1 MTARDTIF
9 APATPAGRGGV
20 AVLRLSGPGAG
31 PALAAL
37 TRRPLPAPRTATLAE
52 LRDPADGAALDRGLV
67 LWFPGP
73 ASYTGEDV
81 AELHLHGGRAVTRGV
96 VEALS
101 RIDGLRPA
109 EPGEF
114 TRRAFQAGK
123 LDLTEAEAVADL
135 VDAETRAQRL
145 QALRQL
151 GGALGRLYEGWR
163 AGLMRALVMTEA
175 ALDFPDEGLPP
186 DLAAEAEALVAAVS
200 AAIADHLDDSGR
212 GERLRD
218 GVHIAILGPVNA
230 GKSSL
235 LNALARRDAAIV
247 SDRPGTTRDVVEVAL
262 DLRGFPVVLAD
273 TAGLRDTEDEIE
285 AEGIRRS
292 HRRAAEADLRLVIRD
307 AAEAASSD
315 PALGPGP
322 DVIRVA
328 NKIDVVGLMGAPDA
342 VLAPDEI
349 AISVRSGAGL
359 DRLLEALA
367 EAVERRLT
375 GDGSPALTRARHR
388 AALLDAADALAR
400 VPSAPLP
407 ELAAEDLRLALRAI
421 GRITGRVDVEDMLD
435 LLFGSFCIG
444 K

>member
-1 MTARDTIF
+1 MTSRDTIF

-20 AVLRLSGPGAG
+20 AVLRISGPGAG
-31 PALAAL
+31 PALQAL
-37 TRRPLPAPRTATLAE
+37 TGRPLPAPRLATLAE
-52 LRDPADGAALDRGLV
+52 LRDPADGAPLDRGLA

-81 AELHLHGGRAVTRGV
+81 VELHLHGGRAVTRGV
-96 VEALS
+96 VEVLS
-101 RIDGLRPA
+101 RIGGLRPA

-114 TRRAFQAGK
+114 TRRAFLAGK

-151 GGALGRLYEGWR
+151 GGALGQLYEGWR
-163 AGLMRALVMTEA
+163 SALMRALAMTEA

-186 DLAAEAEALVAAVS
+186 DLVAEAERIVAGVS
-200 AAIADHLDDSGR
+200 AAIAAHLDDAGR
-212 GERLRD
+212 GERLRE

-273 TAGLRDTEDEIE
+273 TAGLRDTADEIE

-292 HRRAAEADLRLVIRD
+292 HRRAAESDLRLVIRD
-307 AAEAASSD
+307 AGEPAPAD

-322 DVIRVA
+322 DTIRVV
-328 NKIDVVGLMGAPDA
+328 NKIDRTPDA
-342 VLAPDEI
+342 QRAADEFPL
-349 AISVRSGAGL
+349 SVRTGTGL
-359 DRLLEALA
+359 DRLLDLLA

-388 AALLDAADALAR
+388 AALEDARDALAR

>member
-1 MTARDTIF
+1 MTLRDTIF

-20 AVLRLSGPGAG
+20 AVLRISGPGAG
-31 PALAAL
+31 PALQAL
-37 TRRPLPAPRTATLAE
+37 TGRPPPAPRLATLAE
-52 LRDPADGAALDRGLV
+52 LRDPADGAPLDRGIV

-81 AELHLHGGRAVTRGV
+81 VELHLHGGRAVIRGV

-101 RIDGLRPA
+101 RITGLRPA

-114 TRRAFQAGK
+114 TKRAFLAGK

-151 GGALGRLYEGWR
+151 GGALGQLYEGWR
-163 AGLMRALVMTEA
+163 AALMRALAMTEA

-186 DLAAEAEALVAAVS
+186 DLAAEAERIVAEVS
-200 AAIADHLDDSGR
+200 AAIAAHLDDASR
-212 GERLRD
+212 GERLRE

-273 TAGLRDTEDEIE
+273 TAGLRDTADEIE

-292 HRRAAEADLRLVIRD
+292 HRRAAEAELRLVIRD
-307 AAEAASSD
+307 AGEPIPAD

-322 DVIRVA
+322 DTIRVL
-328 NKIDVVGLMGAPDA
+328 NKIDQVPDA
-342 VLAPDEI
+342 SRADDEI
-349 AISVRSGAGL
+349 AVSIHTGAGL
-359 DRLLEALA
+359 DRLLGVLA

-388 AALLDAADALAR
+388 AALEDARDALAR
-400 VPSAPLP
+400 IPSAPLP

>member
-1 MTARDTIF
+1 MTPRETIF

-20 AVLRLSGPGAG
+20 AVLRISGPGAG
-31 PALAAL
+31 PALQAL
-37 TRRPLPAPRTATLAE
+37 TGRPLPAPRAAALAE
-52 LRDPADGAALDRGLV
+52 LRDPADGAPLDRGLM

-81 AELHLHGGRAVTRGV
+81 VELHLHGGRAVTRGV

-101 RIDGLRPA
+101 RIRGLRPA

-114 TRRAFQAGK
+114 TRRAFLAGK

-151 GGALGRLYEGWR
+151 GGALGALYEGWR
-163 AGLMRALVMTEA
+163 SALMRALAMTEA

-186 DLAAEAEALVAAVS
+186 DLAAEAERIVAEVS
-200 AAIADHLDDSGR
+200 AAIAAHLDDAGR
-212 GERLRD
+212 GERLRE

-273 TAGLRDTEDEIE
+273 TAGLRETADEIE

-307 AAEAASSD
+307 AVEPMPAD

-322 DVIRVA
+322 DTIRVL
-328 NKIDVVGLMGAPDA
+328 NKIDRTPDA
-342 VLAPDEI
+342 LRAEDEI
-349 AISVRSGAGL
+349 ALSVRTGAGL
-359 DRLLEALA
+359 DRLLDVLA

-388 AALLDAADALAR
+388 AALEDAREALAR

>member
-37 TRRPLPAPRTATLAE
+37 TRRPLPAPRVATLAE

-96 VEALS
+96 IEALS

-186 DLAAEAEALVAAVS
+186 NLAAEAEAIVAEVS
-200 AAIADHLDDSGR
+200 AAIADHLDDAGR

-273 TAGLRDTEDEIE
+273 TAGLRDTTDAIE

-307 AAEAASSD
+307 AAAAAPFD

-322 DVIRVA
+322 DAIRVA
-328 NKIDVVGLMGAPDA
+328 NKIDRAPDA

-359 DRLLEALA
+359 DRLLDVLA

-407 ELAAEDLRLALRAI
+407 ELAAEDLRLALRAL
-421 GRITGRVDVEDMLD
+421 GRITGRVDIEDMLD

>member
-1 MTARDTIF
+1 MTSRDTIF

-20 AVLRLSGPGAG
+20 AVLRISGPAAG
-31 PALAAL
+31 PALQAL
-37 TRRPLPAPRTATLAE
+37 TGRLLPVPRLATLAE
-52 LRDPADGAALDRGLV
+52 LGDPADGAPLDRGLA

-81 AELHLHGGRAVTRGV
+81 VELHLHGGRAVIRGV

-101 RIDGLRPA
+101 RIEGLRPA

-114 TRRAFQAGK
+114 TRRAFLAGK

-135 VDAETRAQRL
+135 VDAETKAQRL

-151 GGALGRLYEGWR
+151 GGALGQLYEGWR
-163 AGLMRALVMTEA
+163 SALMRALAMTEA

-186 DLAAEAEALVAAVS
+186 DLAAEAERIVTEVS
-200 AAIADHLDDSGR
+200 AAIAAHLDDAGR
-212 GERLRD
+212 GERLRE

-247 SDRPGTTRDVVEVAL
+247 SDQPGTTRDVVEVAL

-273 TAGLRDTEDEIE
+273 TAGLRDTADEIE

-292 HRRAAEADLRLVIRD
+292 HHRAAEADLRLVIRD
-307 AAEAASSD
+307 AGEPAPTD

-322 DVIRVA
+322 DTIRVA
-328 NKIDVVGLMGAPDA
+328 NKMDRAPDA
-342 VLAPDEI
+342 LRAEDEI
-349 AISVRSGAGL
+349 ALSVHTGVGL
-359 DRLLEALA
+359 DRLLDVLA
-367 EAVERRLT
+367 EAVEQRLT

-388 AALLDAADALAR
+388 AALADARDALAR

-421 GRITGRVDVEDMLD
+421 GHITGRVDVEDMLD

>member
-1 MTARDTIF
+1 MTRRDTIF

-20 AVLRLSGPGAG
+20 AVLRISGPDAG
-31 PALAAL
+31 PALRVL
-37 TRRPLPAPRTATLAE
+37 TERPLPAPRLATLAE
-52 LRDPADGAALDRGLV
+52 LRDPADGTPLDRGLV

-81 AELHLHGGRAVTRGV
+81 VELHLHGGRAVTRGV
-96 VEALS
+96 VEALA
-101 RIDGLRPA
+101 RLPGLRPA

-114 TRRAFQAGK
+114 TKRAFLAGK

-151 GGALGRLYEGWR
+151 GGALGELYESWR
-163 AGLMRALVMTEA
+163 ASLMRALAMTEA

-186 DLAAEAEALVAAVS
+186 DLAAEAERIVAEVS
-200 AAIADHLDDSGR
+200 AAIAAHLDDAGR
-212 GERLRD
+212 GERLRE

-235 LNALARRDAAIV
+235 LNALARRDVAIV

-262 DLRGFPVVLAD
+262 DLRGYPVVLAD
-273 TAGLRDTEDEIE
+273 TAGLRETIDEIE
-285 AEGIRRS
+285 IEGIRRS
-292 HRRAAEADLRLVIRD
+292 HHRAAEADLRLVIRD
-307 AAEAASSD
+307 AAEPVSAD

-322 DVIRVA
+322 DTIRVV
-328 NKIDVVGLMGAPDA
+328 NKID
-342 VLAPDEI
+342 LAPQAPRAADEI
-349 AISVRSGAGL
+349 AISVRTGAGV
-359 DRLLEALA
+359 DRLLDAVA

-388 AALLDAADALAR
+388 AALEDARDALAR
-400 VPSAPLP
+400 VPTAPLP
-407 ELAAEDLRLALRAI
+407 ELAAEDLRLALRAL

-435 LLFGSFCIG
+435 VLFGSFCIG

>member
-1 MTARDTIF
+1 MTIRDTIF

-20 AVLRLSGPGAG
+20 AVLRISGPGAG
-31 PALAAL
+31 PALQAL
-37 TRRPLPAPRTATLAE
+37 TGRPLPAPRLATLAE
-52 LRDPADGAALDRGLV
+52 LRDPADGAPLDRGIV

-81 AELHLHGGRAVTRGV
+81 VELHLHGGRAVTRGV

-101 RIDGLRPA
+101 RIAGLRPA

-114 TRRAFQAGK
+114 TKRAFLAGK
-123 LDLTEAEAVADL
+123 LDLTGAEAVADL

-151 GGALGRLYEGWR
+151 GGALGQLYEGWR
-163 AGLMRALVMTEA
+163 SALMRALAMTEA

-186 DLAAEAEALVAAVS
+186 ELAAEAERIVAEVS
-200 AAIADHLDDSGR
+200 AAIAVHLDDAGR
-212 GERLRD
+212 GERLRE

-273 TAGLRDTEDEIE
+273 TAGLRDTADEIE

-307 AAEAASSD
+307 AAEPAPADAS
-315 PALGPGP
+315 LGPGP
-322 DVIRVA
+322 DTIRVL
-328 NKIDVVGLMGAPDA
+328 NKIDQVPDA
-342 VLAPDEI
+342 SRADDEI
-349 AISVRSGAGL
+349 AVSIRTGAGL
-359 DRLLEALA
+359 DRLLAVLA

-388 AALLDAADALAR
+388 AALEDARDALAR

>member
-1 MTARDTIF
+1 MTTRDTIF

-20 AVLRLSGPGAG
+20 AVLRISGSSAG
-31 PALAAL
+31 PALWAL
-37 TRRPLPAPRTATLAE
+37 TGRSLPAPRLATLAE
-52 LRDPADGAALDRGLV
+52 LRDPADGAPLDRGLA

-81 AELHLHGGRAVTRGV
+81 VELHLHGGRAVTRGV

-101 RIDGLRPA
+101 RIAGLRPA

-114 TRRAFQAGK
+114 TKRAFLAGK

-135 VDAETRAQRL
+135 VDAETKAQRL

-151 GGALGRLYEGWR
+151 GGALGQLYEGWR
-163 AGLMRALVMTEA
+163 SALMRALAMTEA
-175 ALDFPDEGLPP
+175 GLDFPDEGLPP
-186 DLAAEAEALVAAVS
+186 DLAAEGEQIVAEVS
-200 AAIADHLDDSGR
+200 AAIAAHLDDAGR
-212 GERLRD
+212 GERLRE

-273 TAGLRDTEDEIE
+273 TAGLRETFDEIE
-285 AEGIRRS
+285 AEGIRRT

-307 AAEAASSD
+307 AAEPVSAD

-322 DVIRVA
+322 DTIRVT
-328 NKIDVVGLMGAPDA
+328 NKIDRAPDA
-342 VLAPDEI
+342 PRAEDEI
-349 AISVRSGAGL
+349 TISVRTGAGL
-359 DRLLEALA
+359 DRLLDALA

-388 AALLDAADALAR
+388 TALEDARDALAR

>member
-1 MTARDTIF
+1 MTTHDTIF

-20 AVLRLSGPGAG
+20 AVLRISGPGAG
-31 PALAAL
+31 SALQAL
-37 TRRPLPAPRTATLAE
+37 TGRLLPAPRLATLAE
-52 LRDPADGAALDRGLV
+52 LRDPADGAALDRGLA

-81 AELHLHGGRAVTRGV
+81 VELHLHGGRAVTRGV
-96 VEALS
+96 VEALA
-101 RIDGLRPA
+101 RIGGLRLA

-114 TRRAFQAGK
+114 TRRAFLAGK

-151 GGALGRLYEGWR
+151 GGALGQLYESWR
-163 AGLMRALVMTEA
+163 SSLMRALAMTEA
-175 ALDFPDEGLPP
+175 ALDFPDESLPP
-186 DLAAEAEALVAAVS
+186 DLAVEAERIVAEVS
-200 AAIADHLDDSGR
+200 AAIAVHLDDAGR
-212 GERLRD
+212 GERLRE

-247 SDRPGTTRDVVEVAL
+247 SDLPGTTRDVVEVGL

-273 TAGLRDTEDEIE
+273 TAGLRDTVDEIE
-285 AEGIRRS
+285 VEGIRRS

-307 AAEAASSD
+307 AAEPVSAD

-322 DVIRVA
+322 DTIRVA
-328 NKIDVVGLMGAPDA
+328 NKIDQSPD
-342 VLAPDEI
+342 VLWAEDEI
-349 AISVRSGAGL
+349 PISVRTGAGL
-359 DRLLEALA
+359 DRLLDALA

-388 AALLDAADALAR
+388 AALQDARDALAR

>member
-1 MTARDTIF
+1 MTSRDTIF

-20 AVLRLSGPGAG
+20 AVLRISGPGAE
-31 PALAAL
+31 PALRAL
-37 TRRPLPAPRTATLAE
+37 TGRPLPAPRLATLAE
-52 LRDPADGAALDRGLV
+52 LRDSADGATLDRGLV

-81 AELHLHGGRAVTRGV
+81 VELHLHGGWAVTRGV

-101 RIDGLRPA
+101 RIAGLRPA

-114 TRRAFQAGK
+114 TRRAFLAGK

-135 VDAETRAQRL
+135 VDAETKAQRL

-151 GGALGRLYEGWR
+151 GGALGQLYEGWR
-163 AGLMRALVMTEA
+163 SVLMRALAMTEA

-186 DLAAEAEALVAAVS
+186 DLAAEAERIVAEVS
-200 AAIADHLDDSGR
+200 AAIAAHLDDAGR
-212 GERLRD
+212 GERLRE

-273 TAGLRDTEDEIE
+273 TAGLRDTADEIE

-292 HRRAAEADLRLVIRD
+292 HSRAAAADLRLVIRD
-307 AAEAASSD
+307 AGEPAPAD
-315 PALGPGP
+315 PSLGPGP
-322 DVIRVA
+322 DTIRVV
-328 NKIDVVGLMGAPDA
+328 NKIDRTPDA
-342 VLAPDEI
+342 PRAADEI
-349 AISVRSGAGL
+349 ALSVRTGAGL
-359 DRLLEALA
+359 DQLLDVLA

-388 AALLDAADALAR
+388 AALQDARDALAR

-435 LLFGSFCIG
+435 QLFGSFCIG

>member
-1 MTARDTIF
+1 MTGRDTIF

-20 AVLRLSGPGAG
+20 AVLRLSGPDAG
-31 PALAAL
+31 PALAAV
-37 TRRPLPAPRTATLAE
+37 TGRPLPAPRLATLAT
-52 LRDPADGAALDRGLV
+52 LGDPADGAPLDQGLV

-73 ASYTGEDV
+73 SSYTGEDV
-81 AELHLHGGRAVTRGV
+81 AELHLHGGRAVIRAV

-101 RIDGLRPA
+101 RLPGLRPA

-114 TRRAFQAGK
+114 TKRAFLAGK

-151 GGALGRLYEGWR
+151 GGELGQVYEGWR
-163 AGLMRALVMTEA
+163 ARLMRALAMAEA

-186 DLAAEAEALVAAVS
+186 DLAAEADRIVADVS
-200 AAIADHLDDSGR
+200 AEIRRHLDDAGR
-212 GERLRD
+212 GERLRE

-235 LNALARRDAAIV
+235 LNALARRDVAIV

-262 DLRGFPVVLAD
+262 DLRGYPVVLAD
-273 TAGLRDTEDEIE
+273 TAGLRETEDEIE

-292 HRRAAEADLRLVIRD
+292 HRRAEVADLRLVIRD
-307 AAEAASSD
+307 IADPATVD
-315 PALGPGP
+315 PALAGGP
-322 DVIRVA
+322 DTIRVA
-328 NKIDVVGLMGAPDA
+328 NKSDRAPGAVPA
-342 VLAPDEI
+342 ADEI
-349 AISVRSGAGL
+349 AISVRTGAGL
-359 DRLLEALA
+359 DRLLDVLA
-367 EAVERRLT
+367 AAVERRLT

-388 AALLDAADALAR
+388 AALEDAAEALDR
-400 VPSAPLP
+400 VSRAPLP

-421 GRITGRVDVEDMLD
+421 GRITGQVDVEDMLD

>member
-20 AVLRLSGPGAG
+20 AVLRISGPSAG
-31 PALAAL
+31 PALQAL
-37 TRRPLPAPRTATLAE
+37 TGRPLPAPRLATLAE
-52 LRDPADGAALDRGLV
+52 LRDPADAAPLDRGLV

-81 AELHLHGGRAVTRGV
+81 VELHLHGGRAVARGV

-101 RIDGLRPA
+101 RIAGLRPA

-114 TRRAFQAGK
+114 TRRAFVAGK

-151 GGALGRLYEGWR
+151 GGALGQLYEGWR
-163 AGLMRALVMTEA
+163 SALMRALAMTEA

-186 DLAAEAEALVAAVS
+186 DLAAEAERVVAEVS
-200 AAIADHLDDSGR
+200 AAIAAHLDDAGR
-212 GERLRD
+212 GERLRE

-273 TAGLRDTEDEIE
+273 TAGLRDTADEIE

-307 AAEAASSD
+307 AGEPVPADS
-315 PALGPGP
+315 ALGPGP
-322 DVIRVA
+322 DAIRVL
-328 NKIDVVGLMGAPDA
+328 NKIDRAPDA
-342 VLAPDEI
+342 PRAEDEI
-349 AISVRSGAGL
+349 AISVRTGAGL
-359 DRLLEALA
+359 DRLLDVLA

-388 AALLDAADALAR
+388 AALEDARDALAR
-400 VPSAPLP
+400 VPTAPLP

>member
-1 MTARDTIF
+1 MTTRDTIF

-20 AVLRLSGPGAG
+20 AVLRISGPGAG
-31 PALAAL
+31 SALQVL
-37 TRRPLPAPRTATLAE
+37 TGRALPAPRLATLAE
-52 LRDPADGAALDRGLV
+52 LRDPADAMPLDRGLA

-81 AELHLHGGRAVTRGV
+81 VELHLHGGRAVTRGV

-101 RIDGLRPA
+101 RIEGLRPA

-114 TRRAFQAGK
+114 TRRAFLAGK

-135 VDAETRAQRL
+135 VDAETKAQRL

-151 GGALGRLYEGWR
+151 GGALGALYEGWR
-163 AGLMRALVMTEA
+163 SALIRALAMTEA

-186 DLAAEAEALVAAVS
+186 DLVAEAERIVAEVS
-200 AAIADHLDDSGR
+200 AAIAAHLDDAGR
-212 GERLRD
+212 GERLRE

-273 TAGLRDTEDEIE
+273 TAGLRDTADEIE

-307 AAEAASSD
+307 AGEPVSAD

-322 DVIRVA
+322 DTIRVV
-328 NKIDVVGLMGAPDA
+328 NKIDRAPGAPQA
-342 VLAPDEI
+342 EDEI
-349 AISVRSGAGL
+349 ALSIRTGAGL
-359 DRLLEALA
+359 DRLLDVLA

-388 AALLDAADALAR
+388 AALEDACDALAR

>member
-20 AVLRLSGPGAG
+20 AVLRISGPSAG
-31 PALAAL
+31 PALQAL
-37 TRRPLPAPRTATLAE
+37 TGRPLPAPRLAVLAE
-52 LRDPADGAALDRGLV
+52 LRDPADGAPLDRGLV

-81 AELHLHGGRAVTRGV
+81 IELHLHGGRAVTRGV
-96 VEALS
+96 VGALS
-101 RIDGLRPA
+101 RIAGLRLA

-114 TRRAFQAGK
+114 TRRAFLAGK

-151 GGALGRLYEGWR
+151 GGALGQLYEGWR
-163 AGLMRALVMTEA
+163 SALMRALAMTEA

-186 DLAAEAEALVAAVS
+186 DLAAEAERIVDEVS
-200 AAIADHLDDSGR
+200 AAIAAHLDDAGR
-212 GERLRD
+212 GERLRE

-273 TAGLRDTEDEIE
+273 TAGLRDTVDEIE

-307 AAEAASSD
+307 ADEPISAD
-315 PALGPGP
+315 PVLGSGP
-322 DVIRVA
+322 DTIRVL
-328 NKIDVVGLMGAPDA
+328 NKIDRAPDA
-342 VLAPDEI
+342 SRAEDEI
-349 AISVRSGAGL
+349 AISVRTGAGL
-359 DRLLEALA
+359 DRLLDVLA

-388 AALLDAADALAR
+388 AALEDARDALAR
-400 VPSAPLP
+400 VPTAPLP

>member
-1 MTARDTIF
+1 MISRDTIF

-20 AVLRLSGPGAG
+20 AVLRISGPGAG
-31 PALAAL
+31 PALQAL
-37 TRRPLPAPRTATLAE
+37 TGRPLPAPRLATLTE
-52 LRDPADGAALDRGLV
+52 LRDPADGAPLDRGLA

-73 ASYTGEDV
+73 ASYTGDDV
-81 AELHLHGGRAVTRGV
+81 VELHLHGGRAVTRGV

-101 RIDGLRPA
+101 RIAGLRPA
-109 EPGEF
+109 EAGEF
-114 TRRAFQAGK
+114 TRRAFLAGK

-151 GGALGRLYEGWR
+151 GGALGALYEGWR
-163 AGLMRALVMTEA
+163 SALMRALAMTEA

-186 DLAAEAEALVAAVS
+186 DLAAEAERIVAEVS
-200 AAIADHLDDSGR
+200 DAIAAHLDDAGR
-212 GERLRD
+212 GERLRE

-273 TAGLRDTEDEIE
+273 TAGLRETADEIE

-307 AAEAASSD
+307 AAEPVSAD

-322 DVIRVA
+322 DTIRVV
-328 NKIDVVGLMGAPDA
+328 NKIDRVPDA
-342 VLAPDEI
+342 SRAEDEI
-349 AISVRSGAGL
+349 ALSVRTGTGL
-359 DRLLEALA
+359 GRLLDVLA

-388 AALLDAADALAR
+388 AALEDARDALAR

>member
-1 MTARDTIF
+1 MTSRDTIF

-20 AVLRLSGPGAG
+20 AVLRISGPGAG
-31 PALAAL
+31 TALRAL
-37 TRRPLPAPRTATLAE
+37 TGRPLPVPRLATLAE
-52 LRDPADGAALDRGLV
+52 LRDPADGAPLDRGLV
-67 LWFPGP
+67 LWFSGP

-81 AELHLHGGRAVTRGV
+81 VELHLHGGRAVTRGM

-101 RIDGLRPA
+101 RMPGLRPA

-114 TRRAFQAGK
+114 TRRAFLAGK

-151 GGALGRLYEGWR
+151 GGALGALYEGWR
-163 AGLMRALVMTEA
+163 SALMRALAMTEA

-186 DLAAEAEALVAAVS
+186 DLAAEAERIVAEVS
-200 AAIADHLDDSGR
+200 AAIAVHLDDAGR
-212 GERLRD
+212 GERLRE

-235 LNALARRDAAIV
+235 LNVLARRDAAIV

-273 TAGLRDTEDEIE
+273 TAGLRETFDEIE

-307 AAEAASSD
+307 AADPASGD

-322 DVIRVA
+322 DTIRVV
-328 NKIDVVGLMGAPDA
+328 NKIDRSPDA
-342 VLAPDEI
+342 PRAEDEI
-349 AISVRSGAGL
+349 PISVRTGAGL
-359 DRLLEALA
+359 DRLLDVLA
-367 EAVERRLT
+367 GAVERRLT

-388 AALLDAADALAR
+388 AALEDARDALAR

-435 LLFGSFCIG
+435 VLFGSFCIG

>member
-1 MTARDTIF
+1 MTTRDTIF

-20 AVLRLSGPGAG
+20 AVLRISGPGAG
-31 PALAAL
+31 PALQIL
-37 TRRPLPAPRTATLAE
+37 TGRPLPVPRLAALAE
-52 LRDPADGAALDRGLV
+52 LRDPADGTALDRGLA
-67 LWFPGP
+67 LWFPSP

-81 AELHLHGGRAVTRGV
+81 VELHLHGGRAVTRGV

-114 TRRAFQAGK
+114 TKRAFLAGK

-151 GGALGRLYEGWR
+151 GGALGQLYEGWR
-163 AGLMRALVMTEA
+163 SALMRALAMTEA
-175 ALDFPDEGLPP
+175 TLDFPDEGLPP
-186 DLAAEAEALVAAVS
+186 DLAAEAERIVAEVS
-200 AAIADHLDDSGR
+200 AAIAAHLDDAGR
-212 GERLRD
+212 GERLRE

-273 TAGLRDTEDEIE
+273 TAGLRDTADEIE
-285 AEGIRRS
+285 TEGIRRT

-307 AAEAASSD
+307 AGEPAPAD

-322 DVIRVA
+322 DTIRVV
-328 NKIDVVGLMGAPDA
+328 NKIDRAPDA
-342 VLAPDEI
+342 PRAEDELPL
-349 AISVRSGAGL
+349 SVHTGAGF
-359 DRLLEALA
+359 DRLLDTLA
-367 EAVERRLT
+367 AAVERRLT

-388 AALLDAADALAR
+388 AALEDARDALAR

-421 GRITGRVDVEDMLD
+421 GRIAGRVDVEDMLD

>member
-1 MTARDTIF
+1 MIPRDTIF

-20 AVLRLSGPGAG
+20 AVLRISGPGAG
-31 PALAAL
+31 PALQAL
-37 TRRPLPAPRTATLAE
+37 TGRPLPAPRLATLTE
-52 LRDPADGAALDRGLV
+52 LRDSADDAPLDRGLA

-81 AELHLHGGRAVTRGV
+81 VELHLHGGRAVTRGV

-101 RIDGLRPA
+101 RIAGLRPA

-114 TRRAFQAGK
+114 TKRAFLAGK

-135 VDAETRAQRL
+135 VDAETKAQRL

-151 GGALGRLYEGWR
+151 GGALGQLYEGWR
-163 AGLMRALVMTEA
+163 SSLMRALAMTEA

-186 DLAAEAEALVAAVS
+186 DLAAEAERIVAEVS
-200 AAIADHLDDSGR
+200 AAIAAHLDDAGR
-212 GERLRD
+212 GERLRE

-235 LNALARRDAAIV
+235 LNVLARRDAAIV
-247 SDRPGTTRDVVEVAL
+247 SERPGTTRDVVEVAL

-273 TAGLRDTEDEIE
+273 TAGLRDTADEIE

-307 AAEAASSD
+307 AAEKISTD
-315 PALGPGP
+315 PALAPGP
-322 DVIRVA
+322 DTIRVV
-328 NKIDVVGLMGAPDA
+328 NKIDRFPDA
-342 VLAPDEI
+342 PRADDEI
-349 AISVRSGAGL
+349 ALSVRTGAGL
-359 DRLLEALA
+359 DRLLDVLA

-388 AALLDAADALAR
+388 VALEDARDALAR

>member
-1 MTARDTIF
+1 MTTRDTIF

-20 AVLRLSGPGAG
+20 AVLRLSGPTAG
-31 PALAAL
+31 QALGIL
-37 TRRPLPAPRTATLAE
+37 MRRPLPAPRMATLAE
-52 LRDPADGAALDRGLV
+52 LRDPVDGTPLDRGLV

-96 VEALS
+96 IEALS

-114 TRRAFQAGK
+114 TRRAFLAGK
-123 LDLTEAEAVADL
+123 FDLTEAEAVADL
-135 VDAETRAQRL
+135 VDAETKAQRL

-151 GGALGRLYEGWR
+151 GGGLGQLYEGWR
-163 AGLMRALVMTEA
+163 AGLMRALAMTEA

-186 DLAAEAEALVAAVS
+186 DLAAETARLVADVLT
-200 AAIADHLDDSGR
+200 AIAAHLDDAGR

-273 TAGLRDTEDEIE
+273 TAGLRDTADEIE

-292 HRRAAEADLRLVIRD
+292 HRRAVEADLRLVIRD
-307 AAEAASSD
+307 AAAPALAA

-322 DVIRVA
+322 DTIRVA
-328 NKIDVVGLMGAPDA
+328 NKIDQAPRA
-342 VLAPDEI
+342 SLAADEI
-349 AISVRSGAGL
+349 AISVRTGAGL
-359 DRLLEALA
+359 DRLLDALA
-367 EAVERRLT
+367 AAVESRLT

-388 AALLDAADALAR
+388 AALEDASDALAR
-400 VPSAPLP
+400 VPAAPLP

>member
-1 MTARDTIF
+1 MTTRDTIF

-20 AVLRLSGPGAG
+20 AVLRLSGPTAG
-31 PALAAL
+31 QTLEIL
-37 TRRPLPAPRTATLAE
+37 TGRPLPAPRLATLAE
-52 LRDPADGAALDRGLV
+52 LRDPTDRTPLDRGLV

-96 VEALS
+96 IEALS

-114 TRRAFQAGK
+114 TRRAFLAGK

-135 VDAETRAQRL
+135 VDAETKAQRL

-151 GGALGRLYEGWR
+151 GGALGQLYEGWR
-163 AGLMRALVMTEA
+163 AGLMRALAMTEA

-186 DLAAEAEALVAAVS
+186 DLAAETVRLVADVS
-200 AAIADHLDDSGR
+200 AAIAAHLDDAGR

-273 TAGLRDTEDEIE
+273 TAGLRDTTDKIE

-307 AAEAASSD
+307 AASPAPSD

-322 DVIRVA
+322 DTIRVA
-328 NKIDVVGLMGAPDA
+328 NKIDQAPDA
-342 VLAPDEI
+342 PLAADEI
-349 AISVRSGAGL
+349 AISVRTGAGL
-359 DRLLEALA
+359 DRLLDALA
-367 EAVERRLT
+367 AAVESRLT

-388 AALLDAADALAR
+388 AALEDARDALAR
-400 VPSAPLP
+400 VPAAPLP

>member
-20 AVLRLSGPGAG
+20 AVLRLSGPDAG

-37 TRRPLPAPRTATLAE
+37 TGRPLPAPRLATLAT
-52 LRDPADGAALDRGLV
+52 LGDPADGAPLDQGLV

-73 ASYTGEDV
+73 SSYTGEDV
-81 AELHLHGGRAVTRGV
+81 AELHLHGGRAVIRAV

-101 RIDGLRPA
+101 RLPGLRPA

-114 TRRAFQAGK
+114 TKRAFLAGK

-151 GGALGRLYEGWR
+151 GGELGQVYEGWR
-163 AGLMRALVMTEA
+163 ARLMRALAMAEA

-186 DLAAEAEALVAAVS
+186 DLAAEADRIVADVS
-200 AAIADHLDDSGR
+200 AEIRRHLDDAGR
-212 GERLRD
+212 GERLRE

-235 LNALARRDAAIV
+235 LNALARRDVAIV

-262 DLRGFPVVLAD
+262 DLRGYPVVLAD
-273 TAGLRDTEDEIE
+273 TAGLRETEDEIE

-292 HRRAAEADLRLVIRD
+292 HRRAEVADLRLVIRD
-307 AAEAASSD
+307 IADPATVD
-315 PALGPGP
+315 PALAGGP
-322 DVIRVA
+322 DTIRVA
-328 NKIDVVGLMGAPDA
+328 NKSDRAPGAEPA
-342 VLAPDEI
+342 ADEI
-349 AISVRSGAGL
+349 AISVRTGAGL
-359 DRLLEALA
+359 DRLLDMLA
-367 EAVERRLT
+367 NAVERRLT

-388 AALLDAADALAR
+388 AALEDAAEALDR
-400 VPSAPLP
+400 VPRAPLP

-421 GRITGRVDVEDMLD
+421 GRITGQVDVEDMLD

>member
-1 MTARDTIF
+1 MITRDTIF

-20 AVLRLSGPGAG
+20 AVLRISGPGAG
-31 PALAAL
+31 PALWAL
-37 TRRPLPAPRTATLAE
+37 TGRPLPAPRLAMLAE
-52 LRDPADGAALDRGLV
+52 LRDPADGAMLDRGLV
-67 LWFPGP
+67 LWFAGP

-81 AELHLHGGRAVTRGV
+81 VELHLHGGRAVTRGV
-96 VEALS
+96 IEALS
-101 RIDGLRPA
+101 RIAGLRPA

-114 TRRAFQAGK
+114 TRRAFLAGK

-151 GGALGRLYEGWR
+151 GGALGALYEGWR
-163 AGLMRALVMTEA
+163 SALMRALAMTEA

-186 DLAAEAEALVAAVS
+186 DLAAEAERIVAEVS
-200 AAIADHLDDSGR
+200 AAIAAHLDDAGR
-212 GERLRD
+212 GERLRE

-273 TAGLRDTEDEIE
+273 TAGLRDTADEIE

-307 AAEAASSD
+307 AGEPVSTD
-315 PALGPGP
+315 PALGPGS
-322 DVIRVA
+322 DTIRVL
-328 NKIDVVGLMGAPDA
+328 NKIDRTPDA
-342 VLAPDEI
+342 PRAEDEI
-349 AISVRSGAGL
+349 ALSVRTGAGL
-359 DRLLEALA
+359 DRLLDVLA

-388 AALLDAADALAR
+388 AALEDARDALAR

>member
-1 MTARDTIF
+1 MTTRDTIF

-20 AVLRLSGPGAG
+20 AVLRISGAG
-31 PALAAL
+31 AGTALRIL
-37 TRRPLPAPRTATLAE
+37 TGRPLPAPRLAALAE
-52 LRDPADGAALDRGLV
+52 LRDPADGTMLDRGLV
-67 LWFPGP
+67 LWFPAP

-81 AELHLHGGRAVTRGV
+81 VELHLHGGRAVTRGV

-101 RIDGLRPA
+101 RLDGLRPA

-114 TRRAFQAGK
+114 TKRAFLAGK

-151 GGALGRLYEGWR
+151 GGALGQLYEGWR
-163 AGLMRALVMTEA
+163 AALMRALAMTEA

-186 DLAAEAEALVAAVS
+186 DLAAEAERIVAEVS
-200 AAIADHLDDSGR
+200 AAIAAHLDDAGR
-212 GERLRD
+212 GERLRE

-247 SDRPGTTRDVVEVAL
+247 SDRPGTTRDVIEVAL

-273 TAGLRDTEDEIE
+273 TAGLRDTADEIE

-292 HRRAAEADLRLVIRD
+292 HRRAAESDLRLVIRD
-307 AAEAASSD
+307 AGEPAPAD
-315 PALGPGP
+315 PALGSGP
-322 DVIRVA
+322 DTIRVV
-328 NKIDVVGLMGAPDA
+328 NKIDRAPDA
-342 VLAPDEI
+342 PRAEDELPL
-349 AISVRSGAGL
+349 SVHTGEGL
-359 DRLLEALA
+359 DRLLDMMA

-388 AALLDAADALAR
+388 AALEDARDALAR

>member
-1 MTARDTIF
+1 MTPRDTIF

-20 AVLRLSGPGAG
+20 AVLRISGPGAG
-31 PALAAL
+31 PVLGIL
-37 TRRPLPAPRTATLAE
+37 SGRPLPAPRLAMLAE
-52 LRDPADGAALDRGLV
+52 LRDPADGTTLDRGLV
-67 LWFPGP
+67 LWFPAP

-81 AELHLHGGRAVTRGV
+81 VELHLHGGRAVTRGV

-101 RIDGLRPA
+101 RIEGLRPA

-114 TRRAFQAGK
+114 TKRAFLAGK

-151 GGALGRLYEGWR
+151 GGALGQLYEGWR
-163 AGLMRALVMTEA
+163 SALMRALAMTEA

-186 DLAAEAEALVAAVS
+186 DLAAEAERIVAEVS
-200 AAIADHLDDSGR
+200 AAIAAHLGDAGR
-212 GERLRD
+212 GERLRE

-235 LNALARRDAAIV
+235 LNALARREAAIV
-247 SDRPGTTRDVVEVAL
+247 SDRPGTTRDVVEIAL

-273 TAGLRDTEDEIE
+273 TAGLRDTADEIE

-292 HRRAAEADLRLVIRD
+292 HRRAAESDLRLVIRD
-307 AAEAASSD
+307 AGEPAPAD

-322 DVIRVA
+322 DTIRVV
-328 NKIDVVGLMGAPDA
+328 NKIDRAPGAPRA
-342 VLAPDEI
+342 EDELPL
-349 AISVRSGAGL
+349 SVRTGEGL
-359 DRLLEALA
+359 DRLLDTLA

-388 AALLDAADALAR
+388 AALEDARNALAR

>member
-1 MTARDTIF
+1 MTTRDTIF

-20 AVLRLSGPGAG
+20 AVLRISGPDAG
-31 PALAAL
+31 PTLRAL
-37 TRRPLPAPRTATLAE
+37 TGRPLPAPRLATLTK
-52 LRDPADGAALDRGLV
+52 LRDPADAAPLDRGLA

-81 AELHLHGGRAVTRGV
+81 VELHLHGGRAVTRGV

-101 RIDGLRPA
+101 RIAGLRPA

-114 TRRAFQAGK
+114 TRRAFLAGK

-135 VDAETRAQRL
+135 VDAETKAQRL

-151 GGALGRLYEGWR
+151 GGALGQLYEGWR
-163 AGLMRALVMTEA
+163 SGLMRALAMTEA

-186 DLAAEAEALVAAVS
+186 DLAAEAERIVAEVS
-200 AAIADHLDDSGR
+200 DAIAAHLDDAGR
-212 GERLRD
+212 GERLRE

-273 TAGLRDTEDEIE
+273 TAGLRDTADEIE
-285 AEGIRRS
+285 AEGIRRT
-292 HRRAAEADLRLVIRD
+292 HRRAIEADLRLVIRD
-307 AAEAASSD
+307 AGEPVPAD

-322 DVIRVA
+322 DTIRVV
-328 NKIDVVGLMGAPDA
+328 NKVDRTPDA
-342 VLAPDEI
+342 PRAADEI
-349 AISVRSGAGL
+349 ALSVRTGAGL
-359 DRLLEALA
+359 DRLLDVLA

-388 AALLDAADALAR
+388 AALADARDALAR

>member
-20 AVLRLSGPGAG
+20 AVLRISGPGAG
-31 PALAAL
+31 PALQAL
-37 TRRPLPAPRTATLAE
+37 TARPLPAPRLASLAE
-52 LRDPADGAALDRGLV
+52 LRDPADGAPLDRGLA

-81 AELHLHGGRAVTRGV
+81 VELHLHGGRAVTRGV

-101 RIDGLRPA
+101 RIAGLRPA

-114 TRRAFQAGK
+114 TRRAFLAGK

-151 GGALGRLYEGWR
+151 GGVLGQLYEGWR
-163 AGLMRALVMTEA
+163 SALMRALAMIEA

-186 DLAAEAEALVAAVS
+186 DLAAEAERIVAEVS
-200 AAIADHLDDSGR
+200 AAIAAHLDDAGR
-212 GERLRD
+212 GERLRE

-273 TAGLRDTEDEIE
+273 TAGLRDTADEIE

-307 AAEAASSD
+307 AGEPMPAD

-322 DVIRVA
+322 DTIRVL
-328 NKIDVVGLMGAPDA
+328 NKIDRAPDA
-342 VLAPDEI
+342 APRAGDEI
-349 AISVRSGAGL
+349 ALSVRTGAGL
-359 DRLLEALA
+359 DRLLDVLA

-388 AALLDAADALAR
+388 AALEDAREALAR

>member
-1 MTARDTIF
+1 MTTRDTIF
-9 APATPAGRGGV
+9 APATPTGRGGV
-20 AVLRLSGPGAG
+20 AVLRISGPGAG
-31 PALAAL
+31 PALSAL
-37 TRRPLPAPRTATLAE
+37 TGRPLPTPRLATLAE
-52 LRDPADGAALDRGLV
+52 LRDPADGAPLDRGLA
-67 LWFPGP
+67 LWFSGP

-81 AELHLHGGRAVTRGV
+81 VELHLHGGRAVTRGV

-101 RIDGLRPA
+101 RIAGLRPA

-114 TRRAFQAGK
+114 TKRAFLAGK

-151 GGALGRLYEGWR
+151 GGALGQLYEGWR
-163 AGLMRALVMTEA
+163 SALMRALAMTEA

-186 DLAAEAEALVAAVS
+186 NLAAEAERIVAEVFAAVAA
-200 AAIADHLDDSGR
+200 HLDDADR
-212 GERLRD
+212 GERLRE

-273 TAGLRDTEDEIE
+273 TAGLRDTADEIE

-307 AAEAASSD
+307 VGEPISAD

-322 DVIRVA
+322 DTIRVV
-328 NKIDVVGLMGAPDA
+328 NKIDCMPDA
-342 VLAPDEI
+342 PRAADEI
-349 AISVRSGAGL
+349 ALSVRTGAGL
-359 DRLLEALA
+359 DRLLDVLA
-367 EAVERRLT
+367 QAVERRLT

-388 AALLDAADALAR
+388 AALEDARDALVR

>member
-20 AVLRLSGPGAG
+20 AVLRISGPGAG
-31 PALAAL
+31 AAL
-37 TRRPLPAPRTATLAE
+37 QALSGRPLPAPRLAALAL
-52 LRDPADGAALDRGLV
+52 LRDPVDGAPLDRGLA

-81 AELHLHGGRAVTRGV
+81 VELHLHGGRAVTRGV
-96 VEALS
+96 VEALA
-101 RIDGLRPA
+101 RIEGLRPA

-114 TRRAFQAGK
+114 TKRAFLAGK

-151 GGALGRLYEGWR
+151 GGALGQLYEGWR
-163 AGLMRALVMTEA
+163 SALMRALAMTEA

-186 DLAAEAEALVAAVS
+186 DLAAEAERIVAEVS
-200 AAIADHLDDSGR
+200 AAIAVHLDDAGR

-273 TAGLRDTEDEIE
+273 TAGLRETADEIE

-307 AAEAASSD
+307 AGEPMPTD

-322 DVIRVA
+322 DTIRVV
-328 NKIDVVGLMGAPDA
+328 NKIDRASDAPRA
-342 VLAPDEI
+342 EDEI
-349 AISVRSGAGL
+349 PLSVHTGAGL
-359 DRLLEALA
+359 DRLLDALA

-388 AALLDAADALAR
+388 AALEDARDALAR

>member
-1 MTARDTIF
+1 MTTRDTIF

-20 AVLRLSGPGAG
+20 AVLRISGPGAG
-31 PALAAL
+31 PALQAL
-37 TRRPLPAPRTATLAE
+37 TGRPLPAPRLATLAE
-52 LRDPADGAALDRGLV
+52 LRDPADGTMLDRGLV

-81 AELHLHGGRAVTRGV
+81 VELHLHGGRAVTRGV
-96 VEALS
+96 VEALA
-101 RIDGLRPA
+101 RLDGLRPA

-114 TRRAFQAGK
+114 TKRAFLAGK

-151 GGALGRLYEGWR
+151 GGELGRLYEGWR
-163 AGLMRALVMTEA
+163 SSLMRALAMTEA

-186 DLAAEAEALVAAVS
+186 DLAAEAERIVADVS
-200 AAIADHLDDSGR
+200 AAIAAHLHDAGR
-212 GERLRD
+212 GERLRE

-273 TAGLRDTEDEIE
+273 TAGLRETEDEVE

-292 HRRAAEADLRLVIRD
+292 HRRAAEADLRLVIR
-307 AAEAASSD
+307 EAGEPVPVD

-322 DVIRVA
+322 DTIRVV
-328 NKIDVVGLMGAPDA
+328 NKIDRLPDA
-342 VLAPDEI
+342 PSAADEI
-349 AISVRSGAGL
+349 AISVRTGAGV
-359 DRLLEALA
+359 DRLLDAVA
-367 EAVERRLT
+367 DAVERRLT

-388 AALLDAADALAR
+388 AALEEARDALAR

-407 ELAAEDLRLALRAI
+407 ELAAEDLRLALRAV

>member
-1 MTARDTIF
+1 MTIRDTIF

-20 AVLRLSGPGAG
+20 AVLRISGPGAG
-31 PALAAL
+31 PALQAL
-37 TRRPLPAPRTATLAE
+37 TGRPLPAPRLATLAE
-52 LRDPADGAALDRGLV
+52 LRDPDDGAPLDRGIV

-81 AELHLHGGRAVTRGV
+81 VELHLHGGRAVTRGV

-101 RIDGLRPA
+101 RIAGLRPA

-114 TRRAFQAGK
+114 TKRAFLAGK
-123 LDLTEAEAVADL
+123 LDLTGAEAVADL

-151 GGALGRLYEGWR
+151 GGALGQLYEGWR
-163 AGLMRALVMTEA
+163 SALMRALAMTEA

-186 DLAAEAEALVAAVS
+186 ELAAEAERIVAEVS
-200 AAIADHLDDSGR
+200 AAIAVHLDDAGR
-212 GERLRD
+212 GERLRE

-273 TAGLRDTEDEIE
+273 TAGLRDTADEIE

-307 AAEAASSD
+307 AAEPAPADAS
-315 PALGPGP
+315 LGPGP
-322 DVIRVA
+322 DTIRVL
-328 NKIDVVGLMGAPDA
+328 NKIDQVPDA
-342 VLAPDEI
+342 SRADDEI
-349 AISVRSGAGL
+349 AVSIRTGAGL
-359 DRLLEALA
+359 DRLLAVLA

-388 AALLDAADALAR
+388 AALEDARDALAR

>member
-1 MTARDTIF
+1 MTDRDTIF

-20 AVLRLSGPGAG
+20 AVLRISGPAAG
-31 PALAAL
+31 PALQAL
-37 TRRPLPAPRTATLAE
+37 TGRPLPAPRVAALAE
-52 LRDPADGAALDRGLV
+52 LRDPADGAPLDRGIV

-73 ASYTGEDV
+73 ASYTGEEV
-81 AELHLHGGRAVTRGV
+81 VELHLHGGRAVTRGV
-96 VEALS
+96 VEVLS
-101 RIDGLRPA
+101 RIAGLRPA

-114 TRRAFQAGK
+114 TKRAFLAGK

-151 GGALGRLYEGWR
+151 GGALGQLYEGWR
-163 AGLMRALVMTEA
+163 SALMRALAMIEA

-186 DLAAEAEALVAAVS
+186 DLAAEAERIVAEVS
-200 AAIADHLDDSGR
+200 AAIAAHLDDAGR
-212 GERLRD
+212 GERLRE

-273 TAGLRDTEDEIE
+273 TAGLRDTADEIE

-307 AAEAASSD
+307 AAEPIFAD

-322 DVIRVA
+322 DTIRVV
-328 NKIDVVGLMGAPDA
+328 NKIDRMPDA
-342 VLAPDEI
+342 PRAADEI
-349 AISVRSGAGL
+349 ALSVRTGAGL
-359 DRLLEALA
+359 DRLLDVLA
-367 EAVERRLT
+367 QAVERRLT

-388 AALLDAADALAR
+388 AALEDAREALAR